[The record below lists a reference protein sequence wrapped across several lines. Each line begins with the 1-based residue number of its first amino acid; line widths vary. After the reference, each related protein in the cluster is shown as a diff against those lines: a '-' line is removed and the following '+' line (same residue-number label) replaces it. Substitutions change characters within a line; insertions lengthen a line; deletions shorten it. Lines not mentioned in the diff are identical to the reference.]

1 MSVIYR
7 RVTAELVRNAADF
20 QSHQWTQGA
29 RAIDRDGLP
38 TEPQDPAWRFT
49 SHRPP
54 VAWSLLGRLEYA
66 ADFIYDYGSDDRLG
80 EYGCASYQRTQEYLK
95 DAVRLVAITIGLEKE
110 YPVPVDLF
118 GAASL
123 PERPRDI
130 LVGWNDHPAMTFRSA
145 RAALLATAAD
155 LERRYVC

>member
-1 MSVIYR
+1 M
-7 RVTAELVRNAADF
+7 
-20 QSHQWTQGA
+20 
-29 RAIDRDGLP
+29 DRDGRP

-49 SHRPP
+49 AHRPP

-66 ADFIYDYGSDDRLG
+66 AGLVYDYGSEDYTG
-80 EYGCASYQRTQEYLK
+80 EYGCVSYQRMQEYLM

-110 YPVPVDLF
+110 YPVPDVLF
-118 GAASL
+118 GATSL
-123 PERPRDI
+123 PEQSWDR

-155 LERRYVC
+155 LERRDVC